1 MEFGR
6 IPWGSERATNRTSA
20 KSTRIA
26 DESCGHGRRR
36 RSRTSPHPLRLEDV
50 GPADRAEP
58 SPLSIGRWLVTFKL
72 CRSRSAI
79 QIPVL
84 QFGGRNALVC
94 NRDASRIPRS
104 LTGSKKPHGFQEAS
118 RLPRT
123 GRSVRL
129 GSAKVYSSSNWGWSM
144 GPISFI
150 YRSSTPRGSSD
161 ETGVFIAKDADLV
174 ISRPF
179 QKAK

>member
-118 RLPRT
+118 RVPRSLT
-123 GRSVRL
+123 ATKNWSVGSTWLSEGLLFVQL
-129 GSAKVYSSSNWGWSM
+129 GLEH
-144 GPISFI
+144 GPDQLYISLQHAT
-150 YRSSTPRGSSD
+150 RVKR
-161 ETGVFIAKDADLV
+161 
-174 ISRPF
+174 
-179 QKAK
+179 

>member
-94 NRDASRIPRS
+94 NRDASRVPRS
-104 LTGSKKPHGFQEAS
+104 LTGSKKPHGYQELVGRFDLAQ
-118 RLPRT
+118 RRFTLRPT
-123 GRSVRL
+123 GAGAWARSALYIAPARHAGQAMKL
-129 GSAKVYSSSNWGWSM
+129 VYSSRKTR
-144 GPISFI
+144 IS
-150 YRSSTPRGSSD
+150 
-161 ETGVFIAKDADLV
+161 
-174 ISRPF
+174 
-179 QKAK
+179 